1 MYDFCGHQ
9 QSSRLKQRG
18 LRVHPINYSVE
29 SLTCACDQSSYLWF
43 SKKNNQNFQAVS

>member
-18 LRVHPINYSVE
+18 LRVHPKNYSVE
-29 SLTCACDQSSYLWF
+29 SFCASGQSYLWF
-43 SKKNNQNFQAVS
+43 LKKNNQNFQVVS